1 MNAEALARAALEGF
15 FGSQGFADM
24 KASTPRK
31 NAVKRVQQVL
41 EIAHSP
47 PKPKDE

>member
-41 EIAHSP
+41 DSHSP